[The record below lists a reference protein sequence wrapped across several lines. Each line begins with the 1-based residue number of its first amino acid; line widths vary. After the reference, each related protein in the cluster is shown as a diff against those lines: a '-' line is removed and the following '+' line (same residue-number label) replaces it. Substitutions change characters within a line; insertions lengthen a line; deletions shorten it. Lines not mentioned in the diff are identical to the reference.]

1 MKAQLATVPFKPY
14 AEVLGNKTQSSRI
27 MYGMEDFQN
36 EEWFVLY
43 QSALVELEQPKMAG
57 RIKAAKESVLARKEK
72 LRSLPGP
79 HSEEQHK
86 IADALQTLSALER
99 EMAEFDAAARRAID
113 AISATERERGWNK
126 QPETDTAQVQ
136 ARQPY
141 RTREEG
147 STKSVRNSVKKNR
160 REDDRPEQE

>member
-1 MKAQLATVPFKPY
+1 
-14 AEVLGNKTQSSRI
+14 

-43 QSALVELEQPKMAG
+43 ESALVELEQPKMAG

-72 LRSLPGP
+72 LRMLPGV
-79 HSEEQHK
+79 HSAEQHK

-99 EMAEFDAAARRAID
+99 EMAEFDAEAARRAID

-126 QPETDTAQVQ
+126 KPETDTAQVQ

-141 RTREEG
+141 RTREQG
-147 STKSVRNSVKKNR
+147 ATKSVRNSPKKNR